1 MLDEKTEQFEN
12 AVKRF
17 LLVANQLVLRIDEF
31 GYAPAFTQE
40 VRDRYAEL
48 LDAGSAYEA
57 AKSTK

>member
-1 MLDEKTEQFEN
+1 MDEKTEQFEN

-17 LLVANQLVLRIDEF
+17 LLVASQLVLRIDEF

-40 VRDRYAEL
+40 VKDRYSEL

-57 AKSTK
+57 AKGNK

>member
-1 MLDEKTEQFEN
+1 MMGEKTEQFEN

-31 GYAPAFTQE
+31 GYDSAFTQE
-40 VRDRYAEL
+40 VKDRYSQL

-57 AKSTK
+57 AKSTE

>member
-1 MLDEKTEQFEN
+1 MDEKTEQFEN

-17 LLVANQLVLRIDEF
+17 LSVASQLVLRIDEF

-40 VRDRYAEL
+40 VKDRYAQL

-57 AKSTK
+57 AKAGE